1 VQLAHPASDQLC
13 VLGPEVDHEHCVAI
27 GVSGGVIGG
36 GLRLTQGMYRRGTVR
51 IGTAL
56 VAAGAAFLFLL
67 LGSAVLASPH
77 SFALATPAPPVTISD
92 FYPEDNN
99 LSDCVGLVERP
110 GCGSE
115 ERGGWRQAAV
125 FVVLAAGLALIIW
138 RISVG
143 VRRNRSDQPDD
154 GQPDTDRT
162 PDSDSSRG

>member
-1 VQLAHPASDQLC
+1 
-13 VLGPEVDHEHCVAI
+13 
-27 GVSGGVIGG
+27 
-36 GLRLTQGMYRRGTVR
+36 MVR

-56 VAAGAAFLFLL
+56 VAAGAAFLIVL
-67 LGSAVLASPH
+67 LGSVIMAAPH
-77 SFALATPAPPVTISD
+77 SFALATPVEPPPPITVSD
-92 FYPEDNN
+92 FYPEDSN

-154 GQPDTDRT
+154 DRA
-162 PDSDSSRG
+162 PGPDSSRK

>member
-1 VQLAHPASDQLC
+1 
-13 VLGPEVDHEHCVAI
+13 
-27 GVSGGVIGG
+27 
-36 GLRLTQGMYRRGTVR
+36 M
-51 IGTAL
+51 
-56 VAAGAAFLFLL
+56 L
-67 LGSAVLASPH
+67 LGSVVMASPH
-77 SFALATPAPPVTISD
+77 SFALAASAEPAPPVTISD

-143 VRRNRSDQPDD
+143 VRRNRSEQPDD
-154 GQPDTDRT
+154 DRT

>member
-1 VQLAHPASDQLC
+1 MQLAHPASDQLC
-13 VLGPEVDHEHCVAI
+13 VLSTEVDHEHRVAI

-36 GLRLTQGMYRRGTVR
+36 GLRLTQGMHRRGTVR

-56 VAAGAAFLFLL
+56 VAAGAAFLIAL
-67 LGSAVLASPH
+67 LGSVVLASPY
-77 SFALATPAPPVTISD
+77 SFALAASAEPAPPVTISD
-92 FYPEDNN
+92 FYPEDSN

-125 FVVLAAGLALIIW
+125 FVVLAAGMALIFW

-143 VRRNRSDQPDD
+143 IRRNRSDQP
-154 GQPDTDRT
+154 GNDRT
-162 PDSDSSRG
+162 PDPDNSRG